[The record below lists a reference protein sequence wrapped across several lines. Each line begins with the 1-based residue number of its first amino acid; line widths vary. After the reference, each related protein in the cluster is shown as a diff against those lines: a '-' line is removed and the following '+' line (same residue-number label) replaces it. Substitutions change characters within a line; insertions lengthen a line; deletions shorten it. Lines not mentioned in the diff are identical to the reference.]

1 VVKLVKVIVLM
12 GSMLAASLVGAQA
25 AAGQGKIAVFDMQTA
40 ILRTDLAQKR
50 IKALEAQPDY
60 DAGKKSFD
68 KLKKEYEEMVR
79 QLQKDLAVM
88 SPEQKEAQGKKLEGK
103 RSDMDHIF
111 RKLQANQQEVVQK
124 VMQELDPKFKKVM
137 DDLIKS
143 ENISLL
149 LDARSTLYVDSS
161 FDITGKV
168 TEQLNKVNN

>member
-1 VVKLVKVIVLM
+1 MVKLVKVIVLM
-12 GSMLAASLVGAQA
+12 SSMLAASLVGAQA
-25 AAGQGKIAVFDMQTA
+25 TASGKIAVFDMQTA

-60 DAGKKSFD
+60 DSGKKSFD
-68 KLKKEYEEMVR
+68 KLKKEYEDSVR
-79 QLQKDLAVM
+79 ALQKDLAVM

-103 RSDMDHIF
+103 RSDMDKIF
-111 RKLQANQQEVVQK
+111 RKLQASQQEVVQK

-143 ENISLL
+143 ENVSLL
-149 LDARSTLYVDSS
+149 LDARSTLYFDSA

-168 TEQLNKVNN
+168 TEQLNKAN